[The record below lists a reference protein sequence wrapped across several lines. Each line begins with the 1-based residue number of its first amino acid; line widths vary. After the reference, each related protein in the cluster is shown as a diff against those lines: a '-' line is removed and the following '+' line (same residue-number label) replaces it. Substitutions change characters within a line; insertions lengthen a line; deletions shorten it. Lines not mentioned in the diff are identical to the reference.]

1 MEKIAK
7 DNNKPNSTI
16 PKYNKDNN
24 KIESFTG
31 KYSFLSMEYPCEFF
45 MDAIKFKTVSAAYY
59 AQKSQDIN
67 AWNKFARLNPNK
79 ARQKAAMLLDTDI
92 WETYRFEYLYK
103 ANKAKFDSSQLLKDQ
118 LCETKGKL
126 LLNKVP
132 YKEEYLGIFNG
143 NGKNVLGKVLMKLR
157 DEYLEKK

>member
-1 MEKIAK
+1 MNTLAK
-7 DNNKPNSTI
+7 DNKQNPTVKNTA
-16 PKYNKDNN
+16 ND

-79 ARQKAAMLLDTDI
+79 ARQKAAVLPDTDI
-92 WETYRFEYLYK
+92 WEAYRFEYLYK

-118 LCETKGKL
+118 LCETKGKI

-143 NGKNVLGKVLMKLR
+143 SGKNILGKVLMKLR